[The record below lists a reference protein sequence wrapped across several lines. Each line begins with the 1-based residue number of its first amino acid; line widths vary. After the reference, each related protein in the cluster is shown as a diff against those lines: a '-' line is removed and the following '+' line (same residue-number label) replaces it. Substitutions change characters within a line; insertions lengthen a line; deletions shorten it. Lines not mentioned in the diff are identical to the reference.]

1 MEIGN
6 LSILATRILELIT
19 KIIREYR
26 DAEIRKDP
34 VQAFIDKFNP
44 AGKED
49 SHHR

>member
-19 KIIREYR
+19 KLIRFH
-26 DAEIRKDP
+26 AEKEIKNDP

-44 AGKED
+44 AGKEN
-49 SHHR
+49 SHPR